1 MLIDKQALLEFKN
14 LYYKEHLIRIT
25 ESEANDYGNRLICLV
40 KAVYGNQLPDLKAI
54 DSETRKGQY

>member
-1 MLIDKQALLEFKN
+1 MLINKQALLEFQN

-25 ESEANDYGNRLICLV
+25 ESEANDYGNRLIYLV

-54 DSETRKGQY
+54 DNNIRKEQD